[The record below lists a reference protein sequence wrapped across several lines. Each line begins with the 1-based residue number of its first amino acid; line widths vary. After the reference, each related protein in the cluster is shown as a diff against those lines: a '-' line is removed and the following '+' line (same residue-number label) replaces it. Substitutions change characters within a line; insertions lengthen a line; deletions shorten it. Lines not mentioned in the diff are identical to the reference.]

1 MPRAAQRQP
10 PGPVDI
16 RISQP
21 APEPEPKVEEKSTE
35 KPPRWFF
42 DQIEEIPK
50 NDWGRLWSLELYRL
64 KPDVP
69 GVAGSK
75 GYLALFNEPVT
86 LAQIKATR
94 GGGKFRLNLCKNG
107 RWITSHEFDIEG
119 EPIYDLS
126 RERPGAPP
134 AAVAGAADN
143 RLLEMLD
150 TQIKRLND
158 EIADIR
164 ARGEQVSPAS
174 ERALDVLTG
183 AYKRASEIQIG
194 NQADPVAQLKSLAEA
209 GKSLGI
215 FGGGGGMSDA
225 LMKVLLEKVL
235 TPPDPMAQLTTF
247 ITLFEKMDSLRGAP
261 GKADWRSEAISAGRE
276 LLPQVL
282 ETISTARAPGTP
294 RQAPPRYAPQRAP
307 QPQPPARPMPSP
319 GPSAAPA
326 PGAAANGG
334 GLRMVPMD
342 EQPGPTAPEVA
353 AQPGGDPFAFVNEDT
368 YMAAVKQRIIQVVR
382 APQLTPEYAGDML
395 VDGLEMMWPDMLEQ
409 LKILT
414 EEQITAFLSR
424 DPILMYATQDPRW
437 PAVLHCAKTAAM
449 EAALDEAEDETP
461 KPQRFKN

>member
-1 MPRAAQRQP
+1 MAQLSPKEWEDHIVYLTR
-10 PGPVDI
+10 
-16 RISQP
+16 
-21 APEPEPKVEEKSTE
+21 EEPKVS
-35 KPPRWFF
+35 
-42 DQIEEIPK
+42 I
-50 NDWGRLWSLELYRL
+50 N
-64 KPDVP
+64 
-69 GVAGSK
+69 GS
-75 GYLALFNEPVT
+75 
-86 LAQIKATR
+86 
-94 GGGKFRLNLCKNG
+94 GGFLRKFVQP
-107 RWITSHEFDIEG
+107 FDIDDIKRTFGGYKFSYIMKKEG
-119 EPIYDLS
+119 KLIYGGDFRVEALPLYDRERENPPGSATPQLNTNNDLLKEFVSVLRDELQRS
-126 RERPGAPP
+126 REANGNPSSD
-134 AAVAGAADN
+134 AAIDMV
-143 RLLEMLD
+143 
-150 TQIKRLND
+150 TK
-158 EIADIR
+158 
-164 ARGEQVSPAS
+164 AS
-174 ERALDVLTG
+174 ERAMEIVKAQVPPGADATKQLESMVSMLKNLGVVGAQPQQSGGISDTILKVLIE
-183 AYKRASEIQIG
+183 K
-194 NQADPVAQLKSLAEA
+194 
-209 GKSLGI
+209 
-215 FGGGGGMSDA
+215 A
-225 LMKVLLEKVL
+225 LMPV
-235 TPPDPMAQLTTF
+235 DPLAQLTTF

-294 RQAPPRYAPQRAP
+294 RQVPPRYAPQRAP

-368 YMAAVKQRIIQVVR
+368 YMAAVKQRIVQVVR